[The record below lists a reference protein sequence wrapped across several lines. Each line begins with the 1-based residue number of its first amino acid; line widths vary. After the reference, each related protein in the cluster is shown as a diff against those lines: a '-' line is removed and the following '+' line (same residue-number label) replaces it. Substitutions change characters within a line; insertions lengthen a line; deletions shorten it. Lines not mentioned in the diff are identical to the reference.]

1 MNIVGIDIGGTEIK
15 YGLIGESGEIL
26 EKGSMD
32 TQANLGSTILLEK
45 IYSIVDSYA
54 QRGIGGIAVS
64 STGQVDGIHGKVI
77 GGIPLIPGW
86 IGTDLV
92 EILEK
97 KYRLPAVL
105 ENDVNC
111 AALGEFWKGAGKGE
125 KDFLCLTIGTG
136 IGGGIVIDGDIYR
149 GAGYAAG
156 EFGHFQIE
164 KNGRVCSCGK
174 RGCYEAYASTGSLIR
189 LVKEKI
195 SLELNGREI
204 FGMIH
209 RGEREFVEM
218 FDLWCDYI
226 TDGLGT
232 LSYIF
237 NPSLIIIGGGVSAQG
252 EFLTGRLK
260 ESLDRKIPTNY
271 SRGLNLRAAELG
283 NDAGI
288 LGATYLL
295 LKKIGKVE
303 ES

>member
-1 MNIVGIDIGGTEIK
+1 MNVVGIDIGGTEIK
-15 YGLIGESGEIL
+15 YGLIRESGEIL

-32 TQANLGSTILLEK
+32 TQVHLGSAILIEK
-45 IYSIVDSYA
+45 IYSIIDSYA
-54 QRGIGGIAVS
+54 QRGIGGVAVS

-86 IGTDLV
+86 IGTELV
-92 EILEK
+92 ELLEK
-97 KYRLPAVL
+97 KYSLPAVL

-111 AALGEFWKGAGKGE
+111 AALGEFWKGAGMGE
-125 KDFLCLTIGTG
+125 KNFLCLTIGTG

-164 KNGRVCSCGK
+164 RDGRLCSCGK
-174 RGCYEAYASTGSLIR
+174 KGCYEAYSSTASLIR
-189 LVKEKI
+189 LVKEKT
-195 SLELNGREI
+195 SLEQNGRKIFERIHGGDKEFIEI
-204 FGMIH
+204 
-209 RGEREFVEM
+209 

-226 TDGLGT
+226 TDGLAT

-252 EFLTGRLK
+252 YFLTERLK
-260 ESLDRKIPTNY
+260 KILDGKIPKNY
-271 SRGLNLRAAELG
+271 SSTINLRPAELA

-295 LKKIGKVE
+295 LKKMGKVKE
-303 ES
+303 N